1 MSMGIHLR
9 KKNEIIIEHSESNFV
24 YRVELRKMHIKA
36 LIAFAA
42 FLLVTALAPVVIQLF
57 EATMRHLWDNFNT
70 ISGQFWNSFDT
81 TLHICRNI
89 SVPSQFCLWP
99 SPPSAPVIR
108 RTGWAGKDFFL
119 WKIELV
125 IRDWFVLRS
134 MQLQTGRRAVH
145 SKSTTLGDYRT
156 SHKAIACIHSLN
168 LR

>member
-1 MSMGIHLR
+1 
-9 KKNEIIIEHSESNFV
+9 
-24 YRVELRKMHIKA
+24 MHMKA

-108 RTGWAGKDFFL
+108 RTGWGGQDFFYERSSSL
-119 WKIELV
+119 WEIGLSWDKCSCKLV
-125 IRDWFVLRS
+125 GGLSTQSQPLWVIIGPHTKQLHVYTLWVRDNKEPSLQLIFV
-134 MQLQTGRRAVH
+134 
-145 SKSTTLGDYRT
+145 
-156 SHKAIACIHSLN
+156 I
-168 LR
+168 